1 MKILIGIVFV
11 AIVFSLGSA
20 LFHMSSKHRDPAA
33 MNRALAWR
41 VGLSALL
48 IVLLLASWKLG
59 ILE

>member
-11 AIVFSLGSA
+11 AIIFSLGSA
-20 LFHMSSKHRDPAA
+20 LFNMSSRDRDPAA

-48 IVLLLASWKLG
+48 IVMLLASWQLG
-59 ILE
+59 LIE